1 MPLVKH
7 RPCMLIKLPWLDFPF
22 HENYP
27 RIDYSPSRTHAP
39 PQTLPILLT
48 HPNAEKTELG
58 EILKQLKSWFC
69 LMESENKIPVQF
81 FFLEITYSIV
91 LSYNIYS
98 FAPYS
103 NLQYVSSFY
112 NGERIYIWMECSC
125 KYSGC
130 SGCWFSMR
138 WRRHWVSV
146 KASISRYTRHS

>member
-48 HPNAEKTELG
+48 HPNAEKNWTWWNLKTI
-58 EILKQLKSWFC
+58 EILVLFDGIWKQ
-69 LMESENKIPVQF
+69 NP
-81 FFLEITYSIV
+81 LEITYSIV

-112 NGERIYIWMECSC
+112 NGERIYIWLECSC

-138 WRRHWVSV
+138 WRHHWVSV